1 MFATVYMPQSETT
14 VYSDRPSMV
23 QYPPPISD
31 AFVNKEY
38 YFFFIKHTFIDD
50 KPVSFYLAIFFR
62 CYKKHIKLEG
72 IIQSSK
78 PLLSFKFV
86 FTTGPT

>member
-1 MFATVYMPQSETT
+1 
-14 VYSDRPSMV
+14 MV

-50 KPVSFYLAIFFR
+50 KPVSFYLAIFF
-62 CYKKHIKLEG
+62 
-72 IIQSSK
+72 S
-78 PLLSFKFV
+78 LL
-86 FTTGPT
+86 